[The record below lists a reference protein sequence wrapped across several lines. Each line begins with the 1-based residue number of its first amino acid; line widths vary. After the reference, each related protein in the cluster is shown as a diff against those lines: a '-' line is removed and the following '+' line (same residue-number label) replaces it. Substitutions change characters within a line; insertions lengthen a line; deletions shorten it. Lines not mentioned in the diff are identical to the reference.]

1 MNKRTKDLNKVF
13 IAVCWIIGIV
23 YSLSFIVGITMNK
36 ISISA
41 GITAICCL
49 IGSLLLSTVIYI
61 KNNDTQKLIYTIEPL
76 FAVAY
81 LIILF
86 FSNIRCAPLTII
98 PLVVGASIY
107 LDVKRLIIPIST
119 TIITNFIWI
128 FVNKNDLHVIE
139 DAPTQSVV
147 MILFCVIIYSIT
159 KISEKKKLEAIK
171 EKIATEKAT
180 KKQQDML
187 NDIINIIKVI
197 HENSNN
203 VNDIFEKIQVSSTMI
218 SSAIEEIAAGAS
230 NTANEIQTQTSALL
244 DIEDKIN
251 HTVVI
256 SDSMKESAIS
266 NAKSIDQALK
276 IVENLSNTSEQ
287 VKVKNKQVYASSVK
301 LTKATDNIR
310 NITEMITNIAEQ
322 TNLLALNAAIE
333 AARAGENGRGFAV
346 VAEEVRKLAEE
357 SKNSANNISNIIDEL
372 RNDVKNSNK
381 YIEDLSSIN
390 EEQNNLVEE
399 TSTNLYEIKNKS
411 IEIVNNVDEVNKEIR
426 NISNL
431 SNMINKA
438 IDNLSAISEETMA
451 NTEETSANA
460 EEYVNQIQETK
471 KYVDM
476 ILECGDS
483 MNKYISE

>member
-13 IAVCWIIGIV
+13 ITMCWIIGIV
-23 YSLSFIVGITMNK
+23 YSLSFIAGIIMNG
-36 ISISA
+36 ISILA
-41 GITAICCL
+41 GIVAICCM
-49 IGSLLLSTVIYI
+49 IGSLLFSTVIYV

-76 FAVAY
+76 FGVTY

-86 FSNIRCAPLTII
+86 FSHIRCAPLTII
-98 PLVVGASIY
+98 PLVVGTSIY

-119 TIITNFIWI
+119 AIITNFIWI
-128 FVNKNDLHVIE
+128 FINRSDLNVIE
-139 DAPTQSVV
+139 DAPIQSVV
-147 MILFCVIIYSIT
+147 LILFCVIIYSIT
-159 KISEKKKLEAIK
+159 KISEKKKIEATK
-171 EKIATEKAT
+171 EKIAIEEAN
-180 KKQQDML
+180 KKQQEMV
-187 NDIINIIKVI
+187 NDIVNIIKI
-197 HENSNN
+197 INENSNN
-203 VNDIFEKIQVSSTMI
+203 VNDIFEKIQVSSTMV

-244 DIEDKIN
+244 DIEGKIN

-266 NAKSIDQALK
+266 SAKSIEQALK
-276 IVENLSNTSEQ
+276 IVENLSNASEQ
-287 VKVKNKQVYASSVK
+287 VKEKNMEVYESSVK
-301 LTKATDNIR
+301 LTDATDNIR

-357 SKNSANNISNIIDEL
+357 SKNFANNISNIIDEL
-372 RNDVKNSNK
+372 GNDVKNSNK
-381 YIEDLSSIN
+381 YIEDLSNIN
-390 EEQNNLVEE
+390 EEQNNLVKE

-426 NISNL
+426 NISDL

-471 KYVDM
+471 NYVDM
-476 ILECGDS
+476 ILECVNS
-483 MNKYISE
+483 MNKYLS